1 MNCKQQC
8 FGCHGFYGDGDIASQ
23 KRSSY
28 YALARNPNVD
38 KSDLQIIKAFYD
50 EHGKLYKTLPCWECS
65 LYRVLEY
72 TSKDGDTRNS
82 G

>member
-8 FGCHGFYGDGDIASQ
+8 FRCHGFYGDGDFATQ

-28 YALARNPNVD
+28 YELSRNPNVD
-38 KSDLQIIKAFYD
+38 KSDLSIIKAFYD
-50 EHGKLYKTLPCWECS
+50 EHGKLYKTLPCWDCS
-65 LYRVLEY
+65 LCRVLGHI
-72 TSKDGDTRNS
+72 SKYGGMRNS

>member
-28 YALARNPNVD
+28 TRHFLVG
-38 KSDLQIIKAFYD
+38 S
-50 EHGKLYKTLPCWECS
+50 
-65 LYRVLEY
+65 VLSVVFLGIQASMVE
-72 TSKDGDTRNS
+72 
-82 G
+82 